1 MAHLSIPSLIDCY
14 SMSDFSQLKNNAT
27 HTLGVYTMHLLIYF
41 TKTDFTKI
49 VLEVELQ
56 GQ

>member
-27 HTLGVYTMHLLIYF
+27 HTLGVYAMHLLIYF

-49 VLEVELQ
+49 VLEEELQ

>member
-1 MAHLSIPSLIDCY
+1 
-14 SMSDFSQLKNNAT
+14 MSDSSQLKNNAA
-27 HTLGVYTMHLLIYF
+27 HTLGVYAVHLLIYF
-41 TKTDFTKI
+41 TKTDFTKT